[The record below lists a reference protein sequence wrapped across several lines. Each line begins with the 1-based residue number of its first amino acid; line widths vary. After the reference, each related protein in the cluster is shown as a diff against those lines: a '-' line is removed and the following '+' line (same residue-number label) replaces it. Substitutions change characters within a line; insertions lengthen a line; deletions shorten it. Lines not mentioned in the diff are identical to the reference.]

1 MPPQLRG
8 SVNGKIHA
16 MRALSPEL
24 HILPRGQ
31 RLLWN
36 RLAVTP
42 KHFVLYGGTA
52 LALRLGH
59 RQSIDFDFFSHHA
72 FSPLELAR
80 TIPYLQNQTITQQ
93 DPDTL
98 SCSVKTGT
106 DTVKVSFFGSLQ
118 LGQIDAPE
126 RVDGNLI
133 AVASLRDLFGMKCAT
148 IPQRNE
154 AKDYL
159 DIHALIND
167 AGLNLAHGIACAQ
180 AIYGRQYNP
189 MMTLQA
195 LSYFADLQDP
205 LPPAVEADL
214 LAAVKS
220 VAVDKLPTI
229 TAPGH
234 IGDDC

>member
-1 MPPQLRG
+1 M
-8 SVNGKIHA
+8 VKYA
-16 MRALSPEL
+16 MRTWSPEL

-36 RLAVTP
+36 RLAATP

-59 RQSIDFDFFSHHA
+59 RESVDFDFFSHHA

-80 TIPYLQNQTITQQ
+80 TIPYLENQTITQQ
-93 DPDTL
+93 EPDTL
-98 SCSVKTGT
+98 SCSVETVAE
-106 DTVKVSFFGSLQ
+106 TVKVSFFGNLR
-118 LGQIDAPE
+118 LAQIDPPD
-126 RVDGNLI
+126 RVGSNLI

-148 IPQRNE
+148 IPQRSE

-167 AGLNLAHGIACAQ
+167 AGVNLAQGIACAQ

-229 TAPGH
+229 AASGH
-234 IGDDC
+234 IGNDC